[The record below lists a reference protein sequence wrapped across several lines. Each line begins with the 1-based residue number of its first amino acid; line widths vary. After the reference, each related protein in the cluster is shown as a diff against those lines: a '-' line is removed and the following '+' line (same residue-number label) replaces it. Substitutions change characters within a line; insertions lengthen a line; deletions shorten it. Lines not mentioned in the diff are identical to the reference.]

1 VGRTASVDLGAARRA
16 AGFGLSTRR
25 LDAGSFASFTTGRT
39 GLRTNSPPQFG
50 HTPRDRRCTRAGL
63 RQHVQR
69 RRSPAGRTSGDVEE
83 LAAIFDACSRRVI
96 GYAISKRIDTP
107 P

>member
-1 VGRTASVDLGAARRA
+1 
-16 AGFGLSTRR
+16 
-25 LDAGSFASFTTGRT
+25 
-39 GLRTNSPPQFG
+39 
-50 HTPRDRRCTRAGL
+50 
-63 RQHVQR
+63 VQR